1 LEGRNISDMTMT
13 LLRSQLGIV
22 SQEPVL
28 FDRTI
33 ADNIAYGD
41 TSRDVEMQEII
52 EAAKNANI
60 HTFIT
65 SLPQVSVPIYRFSA
79 TLLVYFYYI

>member
-1 LEGRNISDMTMT
+1 MLKLGS
-13 LLRSQLGIV
+13 LRKQLGIV

-41 TSRDVEMQEII
+41 NEREVEMSDII
-52 EAAKNANI
+52 EAAKQANI
-60 HTFIT
+60 HEFIS
-65 SLPQVSVPIYRFSA
+65 SLPLVIHQNIIFVISARFFDHCH
-79 TLLVYFYYI
+79 TTMD